1 MKQLIKDNYKFM
13 LFLLFFGLVGGIF
26 TAVYSVDSLSPELL
40 AEVTKQL
47 GSTELL
53 LIILTLQSI
62 LYAVI
67 LGLIGKYLA
76 KKVGLW
82 KELTFEKKPLLAV
95 ALVSIVTGAALILFD
110 VLIFNHFSDVIKE
123 SYQTKPTVA
132 YIMAAMTYGGV
143 VEEVMLRLFFMSLL
157 SFLLYKLFVKNEKEV
172 PTVIFIIANIISA
185 LLFAAGHLPATAAMM
200 SLTPAILIRCFLLN
214 GGAGLF
220 FGRLY
225 RKYGIQYAMLA
236 HIGCHVISKLIWV
249 VFL

>member
-1 MKQLIKDNYKFM
+1 MKELVKNNYKFT

-26 TAVYSVDSLSPELL
+26 TSIYSVDSLSPELL
-40 AEVTKQL
+40 AEVQKQL
-47 GSTELL
+47 GSADLL
-53 LIILTLQSI
+53 LVVSTLQSV

-82 KELTFEKKPLLAV
+82 KELTFEKKPLLTV
-95 ALVSIVTGAALILFD
+95 GIVSIVTGAALILFD
-110 VLIFNHFSDVIKE
+110 VLIFNQFSEVIKE
-123 SYQTKPTVA
+123 SYQTKPTFA
-132 YIMAAMTYGGV
+132 YILAALTYGGV

-157 SFLLYKLFVKNEKEV
+157 SFLLYKFFAKNEKEV
-172 PTVIFIIANIISA
+172 PTVIFIIANVISA

-214 GGAGLF
+214 GGVGLF
-220 FGRLY
+220 FGHLY

-236 HIGCHVISKLIWV
+236 HIGCHIVSKLIWV